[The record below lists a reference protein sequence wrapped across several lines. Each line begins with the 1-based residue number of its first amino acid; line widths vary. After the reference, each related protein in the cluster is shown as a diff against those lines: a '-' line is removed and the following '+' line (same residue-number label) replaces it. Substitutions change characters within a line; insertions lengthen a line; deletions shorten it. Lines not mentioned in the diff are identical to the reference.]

1 MAMKQRSARLE
12 KVVDSVADALVEC
25 MVAGFWYGVEVRAQ
39 IYEDLEQLRG
49 FWQRDDDE
57 VE

>member
-1 MAMKQRSARLE
+1 MAMKQRSERLE

-39 IYEDLEQLRG
+39 IYEGSGRAKG
-49 FWQRDDDE
+49 PFATR
-57 VE
+57 